1 MTTINDVARAAQ
13 VSRSTVSNFLRGSYH
28 LMSPSTQ
35 ERLRQVVAALDYQPS
50 ALAQGLRSKQT
61 RALAVLVPN
70 IENPFFASFV
80 RGVQDAA
87 HQHDWMVWI
96 GNSDGDLA
104 EEVEFLRA
112 CRHKRVDGVVISPS
126 RLDATMLAAQLSN
139 QIPGVWIGPQIDVP
153 NLDTVAIDPESASHE
168 ATSHLLSIG
177 CRTIGF
183 ISGPRWLGRLQPRIS
198 GYLRALNEAGIDSE
212 EAWIRDGEASF
223 AGGYART
230 RGLFAA
236 EPRLDGLI
244 VTQSQIAL
252 GAVVALHDIGVAIPD
267 DIAVMAL
274 DDCDAYR
281 ALVPA
286 LSGITLPQY
295 EMGKRA
301 GEMVLERIHSPT
313 NLPARHVVLPHH
325 VVMRGSTRKESVPE

>member
-1 MTTINDVARAAQ
+1 MTTINDVARVAQ

-28 LMSPSTQ
+28 LMSPRTQ

-96 GNSDGDLA
+96 GNSDGDLT
-104 EEVEFLRA
+104 EEIEFLRA
-112 CRHKRVDGVVISPS
+112 CRQKRVDGVVISPA
-126 RLDATMLAAQLSN
+126 RLDATTLAAQLSN
-139 QIPGVWIGPQIDVP
+139 QISAVCIGPQIDVP

-168 ATSHLLSIG
+168 ATSHLLAIG

-183 ISGPRWLGRLQPRIS
+183 ISGPRSLGHLQPRIA
-198 GYLRALNEAGIDSE
+198 GYLRALNEAGVDSE

-230 RGLFAA
+230 RGLLTA
-236 EPRLDGLI
+236 ESRLDGLI

-252 GAVVALHDIGVAIPD
+252 GAMVALHESGMTVPD
-267 DIAVMAL
+267 DVAVMAL

-295 EMGKRA
+295 QMGKCA
-301 GEMVLERIHSPT
+301 GEMLLERVHSPT
-313 NLPARHVVLPHH
+313 NLPARRVVLPYHL
-325 VVMRGSTRKESVPE
+325 VIRGSTRKASGSA